1 MKLPSLH
8 ELRFLS
14 CLRACKGMR
23 NPEQEI
29 DAIRNESAEMKVQIE
44 RLESALDVVSGG
56 VPFIPELHDV
66 RFLSGEFFLRAY
78 RKYGRVDQ
86 LLKLATS
93 ASRLVVTIHAILLGD
108 RSKDRE
114 TELIERIAEV
124 EIYLSSIVTA
134 FGFQSDA

>member
-8 ELRFLS
+8 EL
-14 CLRACKGMR
+14 
-23 NPEQEI
+23 
-29 DAIRNESAEMKVQIE
+29 
-44 RLESALDVVSGG
+44 
-56 VPFIPELHDV
+56 

-93 ASRLVVTIHAILLGD
+93 ASRLVVTVNAILMGD

-124 EIYLSSIVTA
+124 QIYLSSIVIA
-134 FGFQSDA
+134 FGFQSDAKTALQAKLDELTDKVLKK